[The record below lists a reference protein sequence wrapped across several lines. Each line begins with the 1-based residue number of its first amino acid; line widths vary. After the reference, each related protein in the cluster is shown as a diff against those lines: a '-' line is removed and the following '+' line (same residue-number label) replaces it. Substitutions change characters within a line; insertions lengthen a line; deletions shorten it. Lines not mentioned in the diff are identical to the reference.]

1 MLQSMREGVKSPW
14 VLVVI
19 GLIVLSFVL
28 TGAES
33 LTFGGAQSGAAK
45 VNDREI
51 SFNELQFAIEQQ
63 RRQLSEIY
71 GDQLDP
77 SMLDDDLLRPGVLN
91 NLVDRALLEDYALSL
106 GITASPEAVR
116 RSITSNPTFEVDG
129 SFSVDYY
136 RDVLRSNGLTPDLY
150 RAEQGSTDQLVK
162 LESVIADA
170 DFITPVEAK
179 AAIDVVVE
187 RRDVRFLVVPESALS
202 SESQV
207 TDQAVSEYYEVNAE
221 LFAQPE
227 RLSVEFIEL
236 NPSQFELPV
245 DEAELEA
252 QLADALADYET
263 KAQSEVAHI
272 LLIQEDDETDEVYAG
287 RIKAVADRLV
297 ADEDFAAV
305 AADASDDI
313 GSSFVGGDLGFTD
326 GSVFPDAMEEAIAD
340 LDVGGVSS
348 AVTTDAGTHFIL
360 VKSRSAAE
368 QVPDDLLRAEITESL
383 QTAQTQRDL
392 LIAVDQLRDLVF
404 MTSGLASAAEQLGV
418 SVSISQPFSRDEGLG
433 LFNESSLRSAAF
445 SDDVLVDGNN
455 SDVIELSGS
464 RFVALAVKE
473 RLPEGTRPLSEVRDG
488 IAAQLGLE
496 AQDRAMRTLVDEVN
510 ASLKNGE
517 TLESVSTAKGYE
529 WRVELAA
536 TRQNVNL
543 PSSVLQSAFSKRSAD
558 TETVS
563 AVRLDDQSYA
573 LVQLARTQ
581 AGREDTMV
589 GAERDALLQEVSD
602 VSASLVRQEFM
613 ADLKR
618 RGDVVIR

>member
-272 LLIQEDDETDEVYAG
+272 LLIQEDDETDEIYAG

-473 RLPEGTRPLSEVRDG
+473 RLPEGTRPLTEVRDG
-488 IAAQLGLE
+488 IAAQLSLE

>member
-236 NPSQFELPV
+236 NPSQFALPV

-404 MTSGLASAAEQLGV
+404 MTSGLGSAAEQLGV

-473 RLPEGTRPLSEVRDG
+473 RLPEGTRPLTEVRDG
-488 IAAQLGLE
+488 IAAQLSLE

>member
-1 MLQSMREGVKSPW
+1 MLQSMREGAKSPW
-14 VLVVI
+14 VLVII

-63 RRQLSEIY
+63 RRQLTEIY

-77 SMLDDDLLRPGVLN
+77 SLLDDDLLRPGVLN
-91 NLVDRALLEDYALSL
+91 NLVDRALLEDYAVSL
-106 GITASPEAVR
+106 GITASPEAIR
-116 RSITSNPTFEVDG
+116 RSIISNPAFEVDG
-129 SFSVDYY
+129 SFSADYY
-136 RDVLRSNGLTPDLY
+136 RDILRSNGLTTDQY
-150 RAEQGSTDQLVK
+150 RAEQSGTDQLVK
-162 LESVIADA
+162 LESIIGDA
-170 DFITPVEAK
+170 DFITSVEAK

-187 RRDVRFLVVPESALS
+187 RRDVRFLVIPDTALS
-202 SESQV
+202 SQYQV
-207 TDQAVSEYYEVNAE
+207 NDTAISEYYEANKA

-227 RLSVEFIEL
+227 RLTVEFVEL
-236 NPSQFELPV
+236 NPSQFVLPV
-245 DEAELEA
+245 DEAELQT

-263 KAQSEVAHI
+263 EAQSEVAHI
-272 LLIQEDDETDEVYAG
+272 LLVQNDDETDQAYAERINEVGA
-287 RIKAVADRLV
+287 RLQ
-297 ADEDFAAV
+297 ADEDFAAI

-326 GSVFPDAMEEAIAD
+326 GSVFPDAMEEAIAN
-340 LDVGGVSS
+340 LEVGGISN

-368 QVPDDLLRAEITESL
+368 QVPDELLRAEITESL

-392 LIAVDQLRDLVF
+392 LIAVDELRELVF
-404 MTSGLASAAEQLGV
+404 TSSGLEAAAQELGLV
-418 SVSISQPFSRDEGLG
+418 MATSQPFSRDQGEGL
-433 LFNESSLRSAAF
+433 FSEASLRNAAF

-473 RLPEGTRPLSEVRDG
+473 QLPEGTKPLAEVRSS
-488 IAAQLGLE
+488 ISAQLTSE
-496 AQDRAMRTLVDEVN
+496 AQDRAMTTLVDEVN
-510 ASLKNGE
+510 ASLAAGE
-517 TLESVSTAKGYE
+517 TLEVISTAKGYE

-563 AVRLDDQSYA
+563 AVRLDDESYA

-589 GAERDALLQEVSD
+589 GVERDALLREVSD
-602 VSASLVRQEFM
+602 VSASLLRQEFM

>member
-207 TDQAVSEYYEVNAE
+207 TDQAVTEYYEVNAE

-404 MTSGLASAAEQLGV
+404 MTSGLGSAAEQLGV

-488 IAAQLGLE
+488 IAAQLSLE

-618 RGDVVIR
+618 RSDVVIR

>member
-14 VLVVI
+14 VLVII

-63 RRQLSEIY
+63 RRQLTEIY

-77 SMLDDDLLRPGVLN
+77 SLLDDDLLRPGVLN
-91 NLVDRALLEDYALSL
+91 NLVDRALLEDYAVSL
-106 GITASPEAVR
+106 GITASPEAIR
-116 RSITSNPTFEVDG
+116 RSIISNPAFEVDG
-129 SFSVDYY
+129 SFSADYY
-136 RDVLRSNGLTPDLY
+136 RDILRSNGLTTDQY
-150 RAEQGSTDQLVK
+150 RAEQSGTDQLVK
-162 LESVIADA
+162 LESIIGDA
-170 DFITPVEAK
+170 DFITSVEAK

-187 RRDVRFLVVPESALS
+187 RRDVRFLVIPDTALS
-202 SESQV
+202 SQYQV
-207 TDQAVSEYYEVNAE
+207 NETAISEYYEANKAV
-221 LFAQPE
+221 FAQPE
-227 RLSVEFIEL
+227 RLTVEFVEL
-236 NPSQFELPV
+236 NPSQFVLPV
-245 DEAELEA
+245 DEAELQS

-272 LLIQEDDETDEVYAG
+272 LLVQNDDETDQAYAE
-287 RIKAVADRLV
+287 RINVVGARLA
-297 ADEDFAAV
+297 ADEDFAAI

-326 GSVFPDAMEEAIAD
+326 GSVFPDAMEEAIAN
-340 LDVGGVSS
+340 LEVGGISK

-368 QVPDDLLRAEITESL
+368 QVPDELLRAEITESL

-392 LIAVDQLRDLVF
+392 LIAVDELRELVF
-404 MTSGLASAAEQLGV
+404 TSSGLEAAAQELGLV
-418 SVSISQPFSRDEGLG
+418 MATSQPFSRDQGEGL
-433 LFNESSLRSAAF
+433 FSEASLRNAAF
-445 SDDVLVDGNN
+445 SDDVLVDANN

-473 RLPEGTRPLSEVRDG
+473 QLPEGTKPLAEVRSS
-488 IAAQLGLE
+488 ISAQLTSE
-496 AQDRAMRTLVDEVN
+496 AQDRAMTTLVDEVN
-510 ASLKNGE
+510 ASLAAGE
-517 TLESVSTAKGYE
+517 TLEAISTAKGYE

-563 AVRLDDQSYA
+563 AVRLDDESYA

-589 GAERDALLQEVSD
+589 GVERDALLREVSD
-602 VSASLVRQEFM
+602 VSASLLRQEFM

-618 RGDVVIR
+618 RGDVVLR

>member
-1 MLQSMREGVKSPW
+1 MLQSMREGAKSPW
-14 VLVVI
+14 VLVII

-63 RRQLSEIY
+63 RRQLTEIY

-77 SMLDDDLLRPGVLN
+77 SLLDDDLLRPGVLN
-91 NLVDRALLEDYALSL
+91 NLVDRALLEDYAVSL
-106 GITASPEAVR
+106 GIAASPEAIR
-116 RSITSNPTFEVDG
+116 RSIISNPAFEVDG
-129 SFSVDYY
+129 SFSADYY
-136 RDVLRSNGLTPDLY
+136 RDILRSNGLTTDQY
-150 RAEQGSTDQLVK
+150 RAEQSGTDQLVK
-162 LESVIADA
+162 LESIIGDA
-170 DFITPVEAK
+170 DFITSVEAK

-187 RRDVRFLVVPESALS
+187 RRDVRFLVIPDTVLS
-202 SESQV
+202 SQYQV
-207 TDQAVSEYYEVNAE
+207 NDTAISEYYEANKA

-227 RLSVEFIEL
+227 RLTVEFVEL
-236 NPSQFELPV
+236 NPSQFVLPV
-245 DEAELEA
+245 DEAELQT

-272 LLIQEDDETDEVYAG
+272 LLVQNDDETDQAYAE
-287 RIKAVADRLV
+287 RINVVGARLA
-297 ADEDFAAV
+297 ADEDFAAI

-326 GSVFPDAMEEAIAD
+326 GSVFPDAMEEAIAN
-340 LDVGGVSS
+340 LEVGGIST

-368 QVPDDLLRAEITESL
+368 QVPDELLRAEITESL

-392 LIAVDQLRDLVF
+392 LIAVDELRELVF
-404 MTSGLASAAEQLGV
+404 TSSGLEAAAQELGLV
-418 SVSISQPFSRDEGLG
+418 IATSQPFSRDQGEGL
-433 LFNESSLRSAAF
+433 FSEASLRNAAF
-445 SDDVLVDGNN
+445 SDDVLVDANN

-473 RLPEGTRPLSEVRDG
+473 QLPEGTKPLAEVRSS
-488 IAAQLGLE
+488 ISAQLTSE
-496 AQDRAMRTLVDEVN
+496 AQDRAMTTLVDEVN
-510 ASLKNGE
+510 ASLAAGE
-517 TLESVSTAKGYE
+517 TLEAISTAKGYE

-563 AVRLDDQSYA
+563 AVRLDDERYA

-589 GAERDALLQEVSD
+589 SVERDALLREVSD
-602 VSASLVRQEFM
+602 VSASLLRQEFM

>member
-236 NPSQFELPV
+236 NPSQFALPV

-473 RLPEGTRPLSEVRDG
+473 RLPEGTRPLTEVRDG
-488 IAAQLGLE
+488 IAAQLSLE
-496 AQDRAMRTLVDEVN
+496 AQDLAMRTLVDEVN

>member
-207 TDQAVSEYYEVNAE
+207 TDQAVTEYYEVNAE

-473 RLPEGTRPLSEVRDG
+473 RLPEGTRPLTEVRDG
-488 IAAQLGLE
+488 IAAQLSLE

-589 GAERDALLQEVSD
+589 GAERVALLQEVSD

>member
-1 MLQSMREGVKSPW
+1 MLQSMREGAKSPW
-14 VLVVI
+14 VLVII

-63 RRQLSEIY
+63 RRQLTEIY

-77 SMLDDDLLRPGVLN
+77 SLLDDDLLRPGVLN
-91 NLVDRALLEDYALSL
+91 NLVDRALLEDYAISL
-106 GITASPEAVR
+106 GIAASPEAIR
-116 RSITSNPTFEVDG
+116 RSIISNPAFEVDG
-129 SFSVDYY
+129 SFSADYY
-136 RDVLRSNGLTPDLY
+136 RDILRSNGLTTDQY
-150 RAEQGSTDQLVK
+150 RAEQSGTDQLVK
-162 LESVIADA
+162 LESIIGDA
-170 DFITPVEAK
+170 DFITSVEAK

-187 RRDVRFLVVPESALS
+187 RRDVRFLVIPDTALS
-202 SESQV
+202 SQYQV
-207 TDQAVSEYYEVNAE
+207 TDTAISEYYEANKA

-227 RLSVEFIEL
+227 RLTVEFVEL
-236 NPSQFELPV
+236 NPSQFVLPV
-245 DEAELEA
+245 DEAELQT

-272 LLIQEDDETDEVYAG
+272 LLVQNDDETDQAYAERINEVGA
-287 RIKAVADRLV
+287 RLQ
-297 ADEDFAAV
+297 ADEDFAAI

-326 GSVFPDAMEEAIAD
+326 GSVFPDAMEEAIAN
-340 LDVGGVSS
+340 LEVGGIST
-348 AVTTDAGTHFIL
+348 AVTTDTGTHFIL

-368 QVPDDLLRAEITESL
+368 QVPDELLRAEITESL

-392 LIAVDQLRDLVF
+392 LIAVDELRELVF
-404 MTSGLASAAEQLGV
+404 TSSGLEAAAQELGLV
-418 SVSISQPFSRDEGLG
+418 IATSQPFSRDQGEGL
-433 LFNESSLRSAAF
+433 FSEASLRTAAF
-445 SDDVLVDGNN
+445 SDDVLVDANN

-473 RLPEGTRPLSEVRDG
+473 QLPEGTKPLAEVRSS
-488 IAAQLGLE
+488 ISAQLTSE
-496 AQDRAMRTLVDEVN
+496 AQDRAMTTLVDDVN
-510 ASLKNGE
+510 ASLAAGE
-517 TLESVSTAKGYE
+517 TLEAISTAKGYE

-543 PSSVLQSAFSKRSAD
+543 PSSVLQSAFSKRSVD

-563 AVRLDDQSYA
+563 AVRLDDESYA

-589 GAERDALLQEVSD
+589 SAERDALLREVSD
-602 VSASLVRQEFM
+602 VSASLLRQEFM

>member
-1 MLQSMREGVKSPW
+1 
-14 VLVVI
+14 LVII

-63 RRQLSEIY
+63 RRQLTEIY

-77 SMLDDDLLRPGVLN
+77 SLLDDDLLRPGVLN
-91 NLVDRALLEDYALSL
+91 NLVDRALLEDYAVSL
-106 GITASPEAVR
+106 GITASPEAIR
-116 RSITSNPTFEVDG
+116 RSIISNPAFEVDG
-129 SFSVDYY
+129 SFSADYY
-136 RDVLRSNGLTPDLY
+136 RDILRSNGLTTDQY
-150 RAEQGSTDQLVK
+150 RAEQSGTDQLVK
-162 LESVIADA
+162 LESIIGDA
-170 DFITPVEAK
+170 DFITSVEAK

-187 RRDVRFLVVPESALS
+187 RRDVRFLVIPDTALS
-202 SESQV
+202 SQYQV
-207 TDQAVSEYYEVNAE
+207 NDTAISEYYEANKA

-227 RLSVEFIEL
+227 RLTVEFVEL
-236 NPSQFELPV
+236 NPSQFVLPV
-245 DEAELEA
+245 DEAELQS

-272 LLIQEDDETDEVYAG
+272 LLVQNDDETDQAYAE
-287 RIKAVADRLV
+287 RINVVGARL
-297 ADEDFAAV
+297 ATDEDFAV
-305 AADASDDI
+305 IAADASDDI

-326 GSVFPDAMEEAIAD
+326 GSVFPDAMEEAIAN
-340 LDVGGVSS
+340 LEVGGISK

-368 QVPDDLLRAEITESL
+368 QVPDELLRAEITESL

-392 LIAVDQLRDLVF
+392 LIAVDELRELVF
-404 MTSGLASAAEQLGV
+404 TSSGLEAAAQELGLV
-418 SVSISQPFSRDEGLG
+418 MATSQPFSRDQGEGL
-433 LFNESSLRSAAF
+433 FSEASLRNAAF
-445 SDDVLVDGNN
+445 SDDVLVDANN

-473 RLPEGTRPLSEVRDG
+473 QLPEGTKPLAEVRSS
-488 IAAQLGLE
+488 ISAQLTSE
-496 AQDRAMRTLVDEVN
+496 AQDRAMTTLVDEVN
-510 ASLKNGE
+510 ASLAAGE
-517 TLESVSTAKGYE
+517 TLEAISTAKGYE

-563 AVRLDDQSYA
+563 AVRLDDESYA

-589 GAERDALLQEVSD
+589 SVERDALLREVSD
-602 VSASLVRQEFM
+602 VSASLLRQEFM

>member
-1 MLQSMREGVKSPW
+1 MLQSMREGAKSPW
-14 VLVVI
+14 VLVII

-63 RRQLSEIY
+63 RRQLTEIY

-77 SMLDDDLLRPGVLN
+77 SLLDDDLLRPGVLN
-91 NLVDRALLEDYALSL
+91 NLVDRALLEDYAISL
-106 GITASPEAVR
+106 GIAASPEAIR
-116 RSITSNPTFEVDG
+116 RSIISNPAFEVDG
-129 SFSVDYY
+129 SFSADYY
-136 RDVLRSNGLTPDLY
+136 RDILRSNGLTTDQY
-150 RAEQGSTDQLVK
+150 RAEQSGTDQLVK
-162 LESVIADA
+162 LESIIGDA

-187 RRDVRFLVVPESALS
+187 RRDVRFLVIPDTVLS
-202 SESQV
+202 SQYQV
-207 TDQAVSEYYEVNAE
+207 NDTAISEYYEANKA

-227 RLSVEFIEL
+227 RLTVEFVEL
-236 NPSQFELPV
+236 NPSQFVLPV
-245 DEAELEA
+245 DEAELQT

-272 LLIQEDDETDEVYAG
+272 LLVQNDDETDQAYAERINEVGA
-287 RIKAVADRLV
+287 RLQ
-297 ADEDFAAV
+297 ADEDFAAI

-326 GSVFPDAMEEAIAD
+326 GSVFPDAMEEAIAN
-340 LDVGGVSS
+340 LEVGGIST
-348 AVTTDAGTHFIL
+348 AVTTDTGTHFIL

-368 QVPDDLLRAEITESL
+368 QVPDELLRAEITESL

-392 LIAVDQLRDLVF
+392 LIAVDELRELVF
-404 MTSGLASAAEQLGV
+404 TSSGLEAAAQELGLV
-418 SVSISQPFSRDEGLG
+418 IATSQPFSRDQGEGL
-433 LFNESSLRSAAF
+433 FSEASLRTAAF
-445 SDDVLVDGNN
+445 SNDVLVDANN

-473 RLPEGTRPLSEVRDG
+473 QLPEGTKPLAEVRSS
-488 IAAQLGLE
+488 ISAQLTSE
-496 AQDRAMRTLVDEVN
+496 AQDRAMTTLVDDVN
-510 ASLKNGE
+510 ASLAAGE
-517 TLESVSTAKGYE
+517 TLEAISTAKGYE

-543 PSSVLQSAFSKRSAD
+543 PSSVLQSAFSKRTAD

-563 AVRLDDQSYA
+563 AVRLDDESYA

-589 GAERDALLQEVSD
+589 SAERDALLREVSD
-602 VSASLVRQEFM
+602 VSASLLRQEFM

>member
-404 MTSGLASAAEQLGV
+404 MTSGLGSAAEQLGV

-473 RLPEGTRPLSEVRDG
+473 RLPEGTRPLTEVRDG

>member
-404 MTSGLASAAEQLGV
+404 MASGLASAAEQLGV

-473 RLPEGTRPLSEVRDG
+473 RLPEGTRPLTEVRDG
-488 IAAQLGLE
+488 IAAQLSLE
-496 AQDRAMRTLVDEVN
+496 AQDLAMRTLVDEVN

-581 AGREDTMV
+581 AGREDTIV

>member
-1 MLQSMREGVKSPW
+1 MREGAKSPW
-14 VLVVI
+14 VLVII

-63 RRQLSEIY
+63 RRQLTEIY

-77 SMLDDDLLRPGVLN
+77 SLLDDDLLRPGVLN
-91 NLVDRALLEDYALSL
+91 NLVDRALLEDYAVSL
-106 GITASPEAVR
+106 GITASPEAIR
-116 RSITSNPTFEVDG
+116 RSIISNPAFEVDG
-129 SFSVDYY
+129 SFSADYY
-136 RDVLRSNGLTPDLY
+136 RDILRSNGLTTDQY
-150 RAEQGSTDQLVK
+150 RAEQSGTDQLVK
-162 LESVIADA
+162 LESIIGDA
-170 DFITPVEAK
+170 DFITSVEAK

-187 RRDVRFLVVPESALS
+187 RRDVRFLVIPDTALS
-202 SESQV
+202 SQYQV
-207 TDQAVSEYYEVNAE
+207 NETAISEYYEANKA

-227 RLSVEFIEL
+227 RLTVEFVEL
-236 NPSQFELPV
+236 NPSQFVLPV
-245 DEAELEA
+245 DEAELQS

-272 LLIQEDDETDEVYAG
+272 LLVQNDDETDQAYAE
-287 RIKAVADRLV
+287 RITVVGARLA
-297 ADEDFAAV
+297 ADEDFAAI

-326 GSVFPDAMEEAIAD
+326 GSVFPDAMEEAIAN
-340 LDVGGVSS
+340 LEVGGIST

-368 QVPDDLLRAEITESL
+368 QVPDELLRAEITESL

-392 LIAVDQLRDLVF
+392 LIAVDELRELVF
-404 MTSGLASAAEQLGV
+404 TSSGLEAAAQELGLV
-418 SVSISQPFSRDEGLG
+418 MATSQPFSRDQGEGL
-433 LFNESSLRSAAF
+433 FSEASLRNAAF

-473 RLPEGTRPLSEVRDG
+473 QLPEGTKPLAEVRSS
-488 IAAQLGLE
+488 ISAQLTSE
-496 AQDRAMRTLVDEVN
+496 AQDRAMTTLVDEVN
-510 ASLKNGE
+510 ASLAAGE
-517 TLESVSTAKGYE
+517 TLEAISTAKGYE

-589 GAERDALLQEVSD
+589 GVERDALLREVSD
-602 VSASLVRQEFM
+602 VSASLLRQEFM

>member
-1 MLQSMREGVKSPW
+1 MREGVKSPW

-136 RDVLRSNGLTPDLY
+136 RDVLRSNGLTADLY
-150 RAEQGSTDQLVK
+150 RAEQGSNDQLVK

-170 DFITPVEAK
+170 DFITPAEAK

-187 RRDVRFLVVPESALS
+187 RRDVRFLVVPESTLS

-236 NPSQFELPV
+236 NPSQFALPV

-287 RIKAVADRLV
+287 RIKAVSDRLV
-297 ADEDFAAV
+297 SDEDFAAI

-326 GSVFPDAMEEAIAD
+326 GSVFPDAMEQAIAD
-340 LDVGGVSS
+340 LDIGGVSS

-433 LFNESSLRSAAF
+433 LFNESSLRSTAF

-473 RLPEGTRPLSEVRDG
+473 RLPEGTRPLTEVRDG
-488 IAAQLGLE
+488 IAEQLGLE

-589 GAERDALLQEVSD
+589 GAE
-602 VSASLVRQEFM
+602 
-613 ADLKR
+613 
-618 RGDVVIR
+618 

>member
-1 MLQSMREGVKSPW
+1 MLQSMREGAKSPW
-14 VLVVI
+14 VLVII

-63 RRQLSEIY
+63 RRQLTEIY

-77 SMLDDDLLRPGVLN
+77 SLLDDDLLRPGVLN
-91 NLVDRALLEDYALSL
+91 NLVDRALLEDYAVSL
-106 GITASPEAVR
+106 GIAASPEAIR
-116 RSITSNPTFEVDG
+116 RSIISNPAFEVDG
-129 SFSVDYY
+129 SFSADYY
-136 RDVLRSNGLTPDLY
+136 RDILRSNGLTTDQY
-150 RAEQGSTDQLVK
+150 RAEQSGTDQLVK
-162 LESVIADA
+162 LESIIGDA

-187 RRDVRFLVVPESALS
+187 RRDVRFLVIPDTVLS
-202 SESQV
+202 SQYQV
-207 TDQAVSEYYEVNAE
+207 NDTAISEYYEANKA

-227 RLSVEFIEL
+227 RLTVEFVEL
-236 NPSQFELPV
+236 NPSQFVLPV
-245 DEAELEA
+245 DEAELQT

-272 LLIQEDDETDEVYAG
+272 LLVQNDDETDQAYAERINEVGA
-287 RIKAVADRLV
+287 RLQ
-297 ADEDFAAV
+297 ADEDFAAI

-326 GSVFPDAMEEAIAD
+326 GSVFPDAMEEAIAN
-340 LDVGGVSS
+340 LEVGGIST
-348 AVTTDAGTHFIL
+348 AVTTDTGTHFIL

-368 QVPDDLLRAEITESL
+368 QVPDELLRAEITESL

-392 LIAVDQLRDLVF
+392 LIAVDELRELVF
-404 MTSGLASAAEQLGV
+404 TSSGLEAAAQELGLV
-418 SVSISQPFSRDEGLG
+418 IATSQPFSRDQGEGL
-433 LFNESSLRSAAF
+433 FSEASLRTAAF
-445 SDDVLVDGNN
+445 SNDVLVDANN

-473 RLPEGTRPLSEVRDG
+473 QLPEGTKPLAEVRSS
-488 IAAQLGLE
+488 ISAQLTSE
-496 AQDRAMRTLVDEVN
+496 AQDRAMTTLVDDVN
-510 ASLKNGE
+510 ASLAAGE
-517 TLESVSTAKGYE
+517 TLEAISTAKGYE

-563 AVRLDDQSYA
+563 AVRLDDESYA

-589 GAERDALLQEVSD
+589 SAERDALLREVSD
-602 VSASLVRQEFM
+602 VSASLLRQEFM

>member
-136 RDVLRSNGLTPDLY
+136 RDVLRSNGLTPDVY

-473 RLPEGTRPLSEVRDG
+473 RLPEGTRPLTEVRDG
-488 IAAQLGLE
+488 IAAQLSLE
-496 AQDRAMRTLVDEVN
+496 AQDLAMRTLVDEVN

>member
-136 RDVLRSNGLTPDLY
+136 RDVLRSNGLTPDVY

-236 NPSQFELPV
+236 NPSQFALPV

-473 RLPEGTRPLSEVRDG
+473 RLPEGTRPLTEVRDG
-488 IAAQLGLE
+488 IAAQLSLE
-496 AQDRAMRTLVDEVN
+496 AQALAMRTLVDEVN

>member
-404 MTSGLASAAEQLGV
+404 MTSGLGSAAEQLGV

-488 IAAQLGLE
+488 IAAQLSLE

>member
-14 VLVVI
+14 VLVII

-63 RRQLSEIY
+63 RRQLTEIY

-77 SMLDDDLLRPGVLN
+77 SLLDDDLLRPGVLN
-91 NLVDRALLEDYALSL
+91 NLVDRALLEDYAVSL
-106 GITASPEAVR
+106 GITASPEAIR
-116 RSITSNPTFEVDG
+116 RSIISNPAFEVDG
-129 SFSVDYY
+129 SFSADYY
-136 RDVLRSNGLTPDLY
+136 RDILRSNGLTTDQY
-150 RAEQGSTDQLVK
+150 RAEQSGTDQLVK
-162 LESVIADA
+162 LESIIGDA
-170 DFITPVEAK
+170 DFITSVEAK

-187 RRDVRFLVVPESALS
+187 RRDVRFLVIPDTALS
-202 SESQV
+202 SQYQV
-207 TDQAVSEYYEVNAE
+207 NETAISEYYEANKA

-227 RLSVEFIEL
+227 RLTVEFVEL
-236 NPSQFELPV
+236 NPSQFVLPV
-245 DEAELEA
+245 DEAELQS

-272 LLIQEDDETDEVYAG
+272 LLVQNDDETDQAYAE
-287 RIKAVADRLV
+287 RINVVGARLA
-297 ADEDFAAV
+297 ADEDFAAI

-326 GSVFPDAMEEAIAD
+326 GSVFPDAMEEAIAS
-340 LDVGGVSS
+340 LEVGGIST

-368 QVPDDLLRAEITESL
+368 QVPDELLRAEITESL

-392 LIAVDQLRDLVF
+392 LIAVDELRELVF
-404 MTSGLASAAEQLGV
+404 TSSGLEAAAQELGLV
-418 SVSISQPFSRDEGLG
+418 MATSQPFSRDQGEGL
-433 LFNESSLRSAAF
+433 FSEASLRNAAF
-445 SDDVLVDGNN
+445 SDDVLVDANN

-473 RLPEGTRPLSEVRDG
+473 QLPEGTKPLAEVRSS
-488 IAAQLGLE
+488 ISAQLTSE
-496 AQDRAMRTLVDEVN
+496 AQDRAMTTLVDEVN
-510 ASLKNGE
+510 ASLASGE
-517 TLESVSTAKGYE
+517 TLEAISTAKGYE

-563 AVRLDDQSYA
+563 AVRLDDESYA

-589 GAERDALLQEVSD
+589 GVERDALLREVSD
-602 VSASLVRQEFM
+602 VSASLLRQEFM

>member
-473 RLPEGTRPLSEVRDG
+473 RLPEGTRPLTEVRDG

-496 AQDRAMRTLVDEVN
+496 AQDSAMRTLVDEVN

>member
-77 SMLDDDLLRPGVLN
+77 SLLDDDLLRPGVLN
-91 NLVDRALLEDYALSL
+91 NLVDRALLEDYATAL

-116 RSITSNPTFEVDG
+116 RSIIGNPTFEVDG
-129 SFSVDYY
+129 SFSADYY
-136 RDVLRSNGLTPDLY
+136 RDVLRSNGLSADQY
-150 RAEQGSTDQLVK
+150 RAEQGNTDQLIK
-162 LESVIADA
+162 LESIIADA
-170 DFITPVEAK
+170 DFITPVEAR

-187 RRDVRFLVVPESALS
+187 RRDVRFLVVPDTALS
-202 SESQV
+202 AASDVDDATIS
-207 TDQAVSEYYEVNAE
+207 AFYETNLG

-236 NPSQFELPV
+236 NPAQYALPV

-272 LLIQEDDETDEVYAG
+272 LLIQDGDETDEAYAA
-287 RIKAVADRLV
+287 RIDEVGSRL
-297 ADEDFAAV
+297 AAAEDFAAI
-305 AADASDDI
+305 AADVSDDI

-326 GSVFPDAMEEAIAD
+326 GSVFPDAMEDAIAS
-340 LDVGGVSS
+340 LEVGGISS
-348 AVTTDAGTHFIL
+348 PVTTDAGTHFIL

-368 QVPDDLLRAEITESL
+368 QVPDELLRAEITESL

-404 MTSGLASAAEQLGV
+404 TSSGLATAAEQLGV
-418 SVSISQPFSRDEGLG
+418 PVSISQPFSRDEGEG
-433 LFNESSLRSAAF
+433 LFVESSLRNAAF
-445 SDDVLVDGNN
+445 SEDVLIDGNN

-464 RFVALAVKE
+464 RFVAMAVKE
-473 RLPEGTRPLSEVRDG
+473 RLPEGIKPLAEVRDG
-488 IAAQLGLE
+488 IEAQLASE
-496 AQDRAMRTLVDEVN
+496 AKDRAMTTLVDEVN
-510 ASLKNGE
+510 ASLSAGE
-517 TLESVSTAKGYE
+517 TLESVSSAKGYE

-543 PSSVLQSAFSKRSAD
+543 PSAVLQSAFSKRSTD

-563 AVRLDDQSYA
+563 AVRLDDESYA

-589 GAERDALLQEVSD
+589 GVERDALLREVSD
-602 VSASLVRQEFM
+602 VSASLLRQEFM

>member
-14 VLVVI
+14 VLVII

-63 RRQLSEIY
+63 RRQLTEIY

-77 SMLDDDLLRPGVLN
+77 SLLDDDLLRPGVLN
-91 NLVDRALLEDYALSL
+91 NLVDRALLEDYAVSL
-106 GITASPEAVR
+106 GITASPEAIR
-116 RSITSNPTFEVDG
+116 RSIISNPAFEVDG
-129 SFSVDYY
+129 SFSADYY
-136 RDVLRSNGLTPDLY
+136 RDILRSNGLTTDQY
-150 RAEQGSTDQLVK
+150 RAEQSGTDQLVK
-162 LESVIADA
+162 LESIIGDA
-170 DFITPVEAK
+170 DFITSVEAK

-187 RRDVRFLVVPESALS
+187 RRDVRFLVIPDTALS
-202 SESQV
+202 SQYQV
-207 TDQAVSEYYEVNAE
+207 NETAISEYYEANKA

-227 RLSVEFIEL
+227 RLTVEFVEL
-236 NPSQFELPV
+236 NPSQFVLPV
-245 DEAELEA
+245 DEAELQS

-272 LLIQEDDETDEVYAG
+272 LLVQNDDETDQAYAE
-287 RIKAVADRLV
+287 RINVVGARLA
-297 ADEDFAAV
+297 ADEDFAAI

-326 GSVFPDAMEEAIAD
+326 GSVFPDAMEEAIAS
-340 LDVGGVSS
+340 LEVGGIST

-368 QVPDDLLRAEITESL
+368 QVPDELLRAEITESL

-392 LIAVDQLRDLVF
+392 LIAVDELRELVF
-404 MTSGLASAAEQLGV
+404 TSSGLEAAAQELGLV
-418 SVSISQPFSRDEGLG
+418 MATSQPFSRDQGEGL
-433 LFNESSLRSAAF
+433 FSEASLRNAAF
-445 SDDVLVDGNN
+445 SDDVLVDANN

-473 RLPEGTRPLSEVRDG
+473 QLPEGTKPLAEVRSS
-488 IAAQLGLE
+488 ISAQLTSE
-496 AQDRAMRTLVDEVN
+496 AQDRAMTTLVDEVN
-510 ASLKNGE
+510 ASLAAGE
-517 TLESVSTAKGYE
+517 TLEAISTAKGYE

-589 GAERDALLQEVSD
+589 GVERDALLREVSD
-602 VSASLVRQEFM
+602 VSASLLRQEFM

>member
-473 RLPEGTRPLSEVRDG
+473 RLPEGTRPLTEVRDG

>member
-1 MLQSMREGVKSPW
+1 MLQSMREGAKSPW
-14 VLVVI
+14 VLVII

-45 VNDREI
+45 VDEREI

-63 RRQLSEIY
+63 RRQLTEIY

-77 SMLDDDLLRPGVLN
+77 SLLDDDLLRPGVLN
-91 NLVDRALLEDYALSL
+91 NLVDRALLEDYAISL
-106 GITASPEAVR
+106 GIAASPEAIR
-116 RSITSNPTFEVDG
+116 RSIISNPAFEVDG
-129 SFSVDYY
+129 SFSADYY
-136 RDVLRSNGLTPDLY
+136 RDILRSNGLTTDQY
-150 RAEQGSTDQLVK
+150 RAEQSGTDQLVK
-162 LESVIADA
+162 LESIIGDA
-170 DFITPVEAK
+170 DFITSVEAK

-187 RRDVRFLVVPESALS
+187 RRDVRFLVIPDTVLS
-202 SESQV
+202 SQYQV
-207 TDQAVSEYYEVNAE
+207 NDTAISEYYEANKA

-227 RLSVEFIEL
+227 RLTVEFVEL
-236 NPSQFELPV
+236 NPSQFVLPV
-245 DEAELEA
+245 DEAELQT

-272 LLIQEDDETDEVYAG
+272 LLVQNDDETDQAYAERINEVGA
-287 RIKAVADRLV
+287 RLQ
-297 ADEDFAAV
+297 ADEDFAAI

-326 GSVFPDAMEEAIAD
+326 GSVFPDAMEEAIAT
-340 LDVGGVSS
+340 LEVGGIST
-348 AVTTDAGTHFIL
+348 AVPADAGTHFIL

-368 QVPDDLLRAEITESL
+368 QVPDELLRAEITESL

-392 LIAVDQLRDLVF
+392 LIAVDELRELVF
-404 MTSGLASAAEQLGV
+404 TSSGLEAAAQELGLV
-418 SVSISQPFSRDEGLG
+418 IATSQPFSRDQGEGL
-433 LFNESSLRSAAF
+433 FSEASLRTAAF
-445 SDDVLVDGNN
+445 SNDVLVDANN

-473 RLPEGTRPLSEVRDG
+473 QLPEGTKPLAEVRSS
-488 IAAQLGLE
+488 ISAQLTSE
-496 AQDRAMRTLVDEVN
+496 AQDRAMTTLVDDVN
-510 ASLKNGE
+510 ASLAAGE
-517 TLESVSTAKGYE
+517 TLEAISTAKGYE

-563 AVRLDDQSYA
+563 AVRLDDESYA

-589 GAERDALLQEVSD
+589 SAERDALLREVSD
-602 VSASLVRQEFM
+602 VSASLLRQEFM

>member
-14 VLVVI
+14 VLVII

-63 RRQLSEIY
+63 RRQLTEIY

-77 SMLDDDLLRPGVLN
+77 SLLDDDLLRPGVLN
-91 NLVDRALLEDYALSL
+91 NLVDRALLEDYAVSL
-106 GITASPEAVR
+106 GITASPEAIR
-116 RSITSNPTFEVDG
+116 RSIISNPAFEVDG
-129 SFSVDYY
+129 SFSADYY
-136 RDVLRSNGLTPDLY
+136 RDILRSNGLTTDQY
-150 RAEQGSTDQLVK
+150 RAEQSGTDQLVK
-162 LESVIADA
+162 LESIIGDA
-170 DFITPVEAK
+170 DFITSVEAK

-187 RRDVRFLVVPESALS
+187 RRDVRFLVIPDTALS
-202 SESQV
+202 SQYQV
-207 TDQAVSEYYEVNAE
+207 NETAISEYYEANKA

-227 RLSVEFIEL
+227 RLTVEFVEL
-236 NPSQFELPV
+236 NPSQFVLPV
-245 DEAELEA
+245 DEAELQS

-272 LLIQEDDETDEVYAG
+272 LLVQNDDETDQAYAE
-287 RIKAVADRLV
+287 RINVVGARLA
-297 ADEDFAAV
+297 ADEDFAAI

-326 GSVFPDAMEEAIAD
+326 GSVFPDAMEEAIAS
-340 LDVGGVSS
+340 LEVGGIST

-368 QVPDDLLRAEITESL
+368 QVPDELLRAEITESL

-392 LIAVDQLRDLVF
+392 LIAVDELRELVF
-404 MTSGLASAAEQLGV
+404 TSSGLEAAAQELGLV
-418 SVSISQPFSRDEGLG
+418 MATSQPFSRDQGEGL
-433 LFNESSLRSAAF
+433 FSEASLRNAAF
-445 SDDVLVDGNN
+445 SDDVLVDANN

-473 RLPEGTRPLSEVRDG
+473 QLPEGTKPLAEVRSS
-488 IAAQLGLE
+488 ISAQLTSE
-496 AQDRAMRTLVDEVN
+496 AQDRAMTTLVDEVN
-510 ASLKNGE
+510 ASLAAGE
-517 TLESVSTAKGYE
+517 TLEAISTAKGYE

-563 AVRLDDQSYA
+563 AVRLDDESYA

-589 GAERDALLQEVSD
+589 GVERDALLREVSD
-602 VSASLVRQEFM
+602 VSASLLRQEFM

-618 RGDVVIR
+618 RGDVVLR

>member
-1 MLQSMREGVKSPW
+1 MREGVKSPW

-136 RDVLRSNGLTPDLY
+136 RDVLRANGLTPDLY

-473 RLPEGTRPLSEVRDG
+473 RLPEGTRPLTEVRDG
-488 IAAQLGLE
+488 IAAQLSLE

>member
-14 VLVVI
+14 VLVII

-63 RRQLSEIY
+63 RRQLTEIY

-77 SMLDDDLLRPGVLN
+77 SLLDDDLLRPGVLN
-91 NLVDRALLEDYALSL
+91 NLVDRALLEDYAVSL
-106 GITASPEAVR
+106 GITASPEAIR
-116 RSITSNPTFEVDG
+116 RSIISNPAFEVDG
-129 SFSVDYY
+129 SFSADYY
-136 RDVLRSNGLTPDLY
+136 RDILRSNGLTTDQY
-150 RAEQGSTDQLVK
+150 RAEQSGTDQLVK
-162 LESVIADA
+162 LESIIGDA
-170 DFITPVEAK
+170 DFITSVEAK

-187 RRDVRFLVVPESALS
+187 RRDVRFLVIPDTALS
-202 SESQV
+202 SQYQV
-207 TDQAVSEYYEVNAE
+207 NDTAISEYYEANKA

-227 RLSVEFIEL
+227 RLTVEFVEL
-236 NPSQFELPV
+236 NPSQFVLPV
-245 DEAELEA
+245 DEAELQS

-272 LLIQEDDETDEVYAG
+272 LLVQNDDETDQAYAE
-287 RIKAVADRLV
+287 RINVVGARLA
-297 ADEDFAAV
+297 ADEDFAV
-305 AADASDDI
+305 IAADASDDI

-326 GSVFPDAMEEAIAD
+326 GSVFPDAMEEAIAN
-340 LDVGGVSS
+340 LEVGGIST

-368 QVPDDLLRAEITESL
+368 QVPDELLRAEITESL

-392 LIAVDQLRDLVF
+392 LIAVDELRELVF
-404 MTSGLASAAEQLGV
+404 TSSGLEAAAQELGLV
-418 SVSISQPFSRDEGLG
+418 MATSQPFSRDQGEGL
-433 LFNESSLRSAAF
+433 FSEASLRNAAF

-473 RLPEGTRPLSEVRDG
+473 QLPEGTKPLAEVRSS
-488 IAAQLGLE
+488 ISAQLTSE
-496 AQDRAMRTLVDEVN
+496 AQDRAMTTLVDEVN
-510 ASLKNGE
+510 ASLAAGE
-517 TLESVSTAKGYE
+517 TLEAISTAKGYE

-563 AVRLDDQSYA
+563 AVRLDDESYA

-589 GAERDALLQEVSD
+589 GVERDALLREVSD
-602 VSASLVRQEFM
+602 VSASLLRQEFM

>member
-1 MLQSMREGVKSPW
+1 MLQSMREGAKSPW
-14 VLVVI
+14 VLVII

-63 RRQLSEIY
+63 RRQLTEIY

-77 SMLDDDLLRPGVLN
+77 SLLDDDLLRPGVLN
-91 NLVDRALLEDYALSL
+91 NLVDRALLEDYAVSL
-106 GITASPEAVR
+106 GIAASPEAIR
-116 RSITSNPTFEVDG
+116 RSIISNPAFEVDG
-129 SFSVDYY
+129 SFSADYY
-136 RDVLRSNGLTPDLY
+136 RDILRSNGLTTDQY
-150 RAEQGSTDQLVK
+150 RAEQSGTDQLVK
-162 LESVIADA
+162 LESIIGDA
-170 DFITPVEAK
+170 DFITSVEAK

-187 RRDVRFLVVPESALS
+187 RRDVRFLVIPDTALS
-202 SESQV
+202 SQYQV
-207 TDQAVSEYYEVNAE
+207 NDTAISEYYEANKA

-227 RLSVEFIEL
+227 RLTVEFVEL
-236 NPSQFELPV
+236 NPSQFVLPV
-245 DEAELEA
+245 DEAELQS

-272 LLIQEDDETDEVYAG
+272 LLVQNDDETDQAYAE
-287 RIKAVADRLV
+287 RINVVGARLA
-297 ADEDFAAV
+297 ADEDFAV
-305 AADASDDI
+305 IAADASDDI

-326 GSVFPDAMEEAIAD
+326 GSVFPDAMEEAIAN
-340 LDVGGVSS
+340 LEVGGIST

-368 QVPDDLLRAEITESL
+368 QVPDELLRAEITESL

-392 LIAVDQLRDLVF
+392 LIAVDELRELVF
-404 MTSGLASAAEQLGV
+404 TSSGLEAAAQELGLV
-418 SVSISQPFSRDEGLG
+418 IATSQPFSRDQGEGL
-433 LFNESSLRSAAF
+433 FSEASLRNAAF
-445 SDDVLVDGNN
+445 SDDVLVDANN

-473 RLPEGTRPLSEVRDG
+473 QLPEGTKPLAEVRSS
-488 IAAQLGLE
+488 ISAQLTSE
-496 AQDRAMRTLVDEVN
+496 AQDRAMTTLVDEVN
-510 ASLKNGE
+510 ASLAAGE
-517 TLESVSTAKGYE
+517 TLEAISTAKGYE

-563 AVRLDDQSYA
+563 AVRLDDERYA

-589 GAERDALLQEVSD
+589 GVERDALLREVSD
-602 VSASLVRQEFM
+602 VSASLLRQEFM

>member
-1 MLQSMREGVKSPW
+1 MLQSMREGAKSPW
-14 VLVVI
+14 VLVII

-63 RRQLSEIY
+63 RRQLTEIY

-77 SMLDDDLLRPGVLN
+77 SLLDDDLLRPGVLN
-91 NLVDRALLEDYALSL
+91 NLVDRALLEDYAVSL
-106 GITASPEAVR
+106 GIAASPEAIR
-116 RSITSNPTFEVDG
+116 RSIISNPAFEVDG
-129 SFSVDYY
+129 SFSADYY
-136 RDVLRSNGLTPDLY
+136 RDILRSNGLTTDQY
-150 RAEQGSTDQLVK
+150 RAEQSGTDQLVK
-162 LESVIADA
+162 LESIIGDA
-170 DFITPVEAK
+170 DFITSVEAK

-187 RRDVRFLVVPESALS
+187 RRDVRFLVIPDTALS
-202 SESQV
+202 SQYQV
-207 TDQAVSEYYEVNAE
+207 NDTAISEYYEANKA

-227 RLSVEFIEL
+227 RLTVEFVEL
-236 NPSQFELPV
+236 NPSQFVLPV
-245 DEAELEA
+245 DEAELQT

-263 KAQSEVAHI
+263 EAQSEVAHI
-272 LLIQEDDETDEVYAG
+272 LLVQNDDETDQAYAERINEVGA
-287 RIKAVADRLV
+287 RLQ
-297 ADEDFAAV
+297 ADEDFAAI

-326 GSVFPDAMEEAIAD
+326 GSVFPDAMEEAIAN
-340 LDVGGVSS
+340 LEVGGIST

-368 QVPDDLLRAEITESL
+368 QVPDELLRAEITESL

-392 LIAVDQLRDLVF
+392 LIAVDELRELVF
-404 MTSGLASAAEQLGV
+404 TSSGLEAAAQELGLV
-418 SVSISQPFSRDEGLG
+418 IATSQPFSRDQGEGL
-433 LFNESSLRSAAF
+433 FSEASLRNAAF
-445 SDDVLVDGNN
+445 SDDVLVDANN

-473 RLPEGTRPLSEVRDG
+473 QLPEGTKPLAEVRSS
-488 IAAQLGLE
+488 ISAQLTSE
-496 AQDRAMRTLVDEVN
+496 AQDRAMTTLVDEVN
-510 ASLKNGE
+510 ASLAAGE
-517 TLESVSTAKGYE
+517 TLEAISTAKGYE

-563 AVRLDDQSYA
+563 AVRLDDERYA

-589 GAERDALLQEVSD
+589 GVERDALLREVSD
-602 VSASLVRQEFM
+602 VSASLLRQEFM

>member
-1 MLQSMREGVKSPW
+1 MLQSMREGAKSPW
-14 VLVVI
+14 VLVII

-63 RRQLSEIY
+63 RRQLTEIY

-77 SMLDDDLLRPGVLN
+77 SLLDDDLLRPGVLN
-91 NLVDRALLEDYALSL
+91 NLVDRALLEDYAISL
-106 GITASPEAVR
+106 GIAASPEAIR
-116 RSITSNPTFEVDG
+116 RSIISNPAFEVDG
-129 SFSVDYY
+129 SFSADYY
-136 RDVLRSNGLTPDLY
+136 RDILRSNGLTTDQY
-150 RAEQGSTDQLVK
+150 RAEQSGTDQLVK
-162 LESVIADA
+162 LESIIGDA

-187 RRDVRFLVVPESALS
+187 RRDVRFLVIPDTVLS
-202 SESQV
+202 SQYQV
-207 TDQAVSEYYEVNAE
+207 NDTAISEYYEANKA

-227 RLSVEFIEL
+227 RLTVEFVEL
-236 NPSQFELPV
+236 NPSQFVLPV
-245 DEAELEA
+245 DEAELQT

-272 LLIQEDDETDEVYAG
+272 LLVQNDDETDQAYAERINEVGA
-287 RIKAVADRLV
+287 RLQ
-297 ADEDFAAV
+297 ADEDFAAI

-326 GSVFPDAMEEAIAD
+326 GTVFPDAMEEAIAN
-340 LDVGGVSS
+340 LEVGGIST

-368 QVPDDLLRAEITESL
+368 QVPDELLRAEITESL

-392 LIAVDQLRDLVF
+392 LIAVDELRELVF
-404 MTSGLASAAEQLGV
+404 TSSGLEAAAQELGLV
-418 SVSISQPFSRDEGLG
+418 IATSQPFSRDQGEGL
-433 LFNESSLRSAAF
+433 FSEASLRTAAF
-445 SDDVLVDGNN
+445 SNDVLVDANN

-473 RLPEGTRPLSEVRDG
+473 QLPEGTKPLAEVRSS
-488 IAAQLGLE
+488 ISAQLTSE
-496 AQDRAMRTLVDEVN
+496 AQDRAMTTLVDDVN
-510 ASLKNGE
+510 ASLAAGE
-517 TLESVSTAKGYE
+517 TLEAISTAKGYE

-563 AVRLDDQSYA
+563 AVRLDDESYA

-589 GAERDALLQEVSD
+589 SAERDALLREVSD
-602 VSASLVRQEFM
+602 VSASLLRQEFM

>member
-236 NPSQFELPV
+236 NPSQFALPV

-326 GSVFPDAMEEAIAD
+326 GSVFPDAMEQAIAD

-473 RLPEGTRPLSEVRDG
+473 RLPEGTRPLTEVRDG
-488 IAAQLGLE
+488 IAAQLSLE

>member
-14 VLVVI
+14 VLVII

-63 RRQLSEIY
+63 RRQLAEIY

-77 SMLDDDLLRPGVLN
+77 SLLDDDLLRPGVLN
-91 NLVDRALLEDYALSL
+91 NLVDRALLEDYAVSL
-106 GITASPEAVR
+106 GITASPEAIR
-116 RSITSNPTFEVDG
+116 RSIISNPAFEVDG
-129 SFSVDYY
+129 SFSADYY
-136 RDVLRSNGLTPDLY
+136 RDILRSNGLTTDQY
-150 RAEQGSTDQLVK
+150 RAEQSGTDQLVK
-162 LESVIADA
+162 LESIIGDA
-170 DFITPVEAK
+170 DFITSVEAK

-187 RRDVRFLVVPESALS
+187 RRDVRFLVIPDTALS
-202 SESQV
+202 SQYQV
-207 TDQAVSEYYEVNAE
+207 NETAISEYYEANKA

-227 RLSVEFIEL
+227 RLTVEFVEL
-236 NPSQFELPV
+236 NPSQFVLPV
-245 DEAELEA
+245 DEAELQS

-272 LLIQEDDETDEVYAG
+272 LLVQNDDETDQAYAE
-287 RIKAVADRLV
+287 RINVVGARLA
-297 ADEDFAAV
+297 ADEDFAV
-305 AADASDDI
+305 IAADASDDI

-326 GSVFPDAMEEAIAD
+326 GSVFPDAMEEAIAN
-340 LDVGGVSS
+340 LEVGGIST

-368 QVPDDLLRAEITESL
+368 QVPDELLRAEITESL

-392 LIAVDQLRDLVF
+392 LIAVDELRELVF
-404 MTSGLASAAEQLGV
+404 TSSGLEAAAQELGLV
-418 SVSISQPFSRDEGLG
+418 MATSQPFSRDQGEGL
-433 LFNESSLRSAAF
+433 FSEASLRNAAF
-445 SDDVLVDGNN
+445 SDDVLVDANN

-473 RLPEGTRPLSEVRDG
+473 QLPEGTKPLAEVRSS
-488 IAAQLGLE
+488 ISAQLTSE
-496 AQDRAMRTLVDEVN
+496 AQDRAMTTLVDEVN
-510 ASLKNGE
+510 ASLAAGE
-517 TLESVSTAKGYE
+517 TLEAISTEKGYE

-563 AVRLDDQSYA
+563 AVRLDDESYA

-589 GAERDALLQEVSD
+589 GVERDALLREVSD
-602 VSASLVRQEFM
+602 VSASLLRQEFM

>member
-1 MLQSMREGVKSPW
+1 
-14 VLVVI
+14 
-19 GLIVLSFVL
+19 
-28 TGAES
+28 
-33 LTFGGAQSGAAK
+33 
-45 VNDREI
+45 
-51 SFNELQFAIEQQ
+51 
-63 RRQLSEIY
+63 
-71 GDQLDP
+71 
-77 SMLDDDLLRPGVLN
+77 
-91 NLVDRALLEDYALSL
+91 
-106 GITASPEAVR
+106 
-116 RSITSNPTFEVDG
+116 VDG

-473 RLPEGTRPLSEVRDG
+473 RLPEGTRPLTEVRDG
-488 IAAQLGLE
+488 IAAQLSLE

>member
-77 SMLDDDLLRPGVLN
+77 NLLDDDLLRPGVLN
-91 NLVDRALLEDYALSL
+91 NLIDRALLEDYATSL
-106 GITASPEAVR
+106 GVTASPDAVR
-116 RSITSNPTFEVDG
+116 RSIIANPTFEVDG
-129 SFSVDYY
+129 SFSADYY
-136 RDVLRSNGLTPDLY
+136 RDVLRSNGLSPDQY
-150 RAEQGSTDQLVK
+150 RAEQSSTDQLIK
-162 LESVIADA
+162 LESIIADA
-170 DFITPVEAK
+170 DFITPLEAK

-187 RRDVRFLVVPESALS
+187 RRDVRFLVVPDTALS
-202 SESQV
+202 AASDVDDAAIS
-207 TDQAVSEYYEVNAE
+207 TFYDANPG

-227 RLSVEFIEL
+227 RLRVEFIEL
-236 NPSQFELPV
+236 NPAEYALPV

-272 LLIQEDDETDEVYAG
+272 LLIQQDDETEDAYAA
-287 RIKAVADRLV
+287 RIDSVGSRL
-297 ADEDFAAV
+297 AANEDFATI

-313 GSSFVGGDLGFTD
+313 GSSLVGGDLGFTD
-326 GSVFPDAMEEAIAD
+326 GSVFPDSMEDAISA
-340 LDVGGVSS
+340 LEVGGIS
-348 AVTTDAGTHFIL
+348 APVTTDAGTHFIL

-368 QVPDDLLRAEITESL
+368 QVPDELLRAEITESL
-383 QTAQTQRDL
+383 QAAQTQRDL
-392 LIAVDQLRDLVF
+392 LVAVDQLRDLVF
-404 MTSGLASAAEQLGV
+404 TSTGLATAAEQLGLNV
-418 SVSISQPFSRDEGLG
+418 STSQAFSREDGEGL
-433 LFNESSLRSAAF
+433 FTEPALRSAAF
-445 SDDVLVDGNN
+445 SEDVLIDGNN

-464 RFVALAVKE
+464 RFVALAVTE
-473 RLPEGTRPLSEVRDG
+473 RLPEGIKPLAEVRDG
-488 IAAQLGLE
+488 IEAQLASE
-496 AQDRAMRTLVDEVN
+496 AKDRAMTTLVNEVN
-510 ASLKNGE
+510 TSLSAGE
-517 TLESVSTAKGYE
+517 TLESVSSAKGYE

-543 PSSVLQSAFSKRSAD
+543 PAAVLQSAFSKRSTD

-589 GAERDALLQEVSD
+589 GVERDALLREASD
-602 VSASLVRQEFM
+602 VTASLLRQEFM

>member
-14 VLVVI
+14 VLVII
-19 GLIVLSFVL
+19 GFIVLSFVL
-28 TGAES
+28 TGAET

-63 RRQLSEIY
+63 RRQLTEIY

-77 SMLDDDLLRPGVLN
+77 SLLDDDLLRPGVLN
-91 NLVDRALLEDYALSL
+91 NLVDRALLEDYAVSL
-106 GITASPEAVR
+106 GITASPEAIR
-116 RSITSNPTFEVDG
+116 RSIISNPAFEVDG
-129 SFSVDYY
+129 SFSADYY
-136 RDVLRSNGLTPDLY
+136 RDILRSNGLTTDQY
-150 RAEQGSTDQLVK
+150 RAEQSGTDQLVK
-162 LESVIADA
+162 LESIIGDA
-170 DFITPVEAK
+170 DFITSVEAK

-187 RRDVRFLVVPESALS
+187 RRDVRFLVIPDTALS
-202 SESQV
+202 SQYQV
-207 TDQAVSEYYEVNAE
+207 NETAISEYYEANKA

-227 RLSVEFIEL
+227 RLTVEFVEL
-236 NPSQFELPV
+236 NPSQFVLPV
-245 DEAELEA
+245 DEAELQS

-272 LLIQEDDETDEVYAG
+272 LLVQNDDETDQAYAE
-287 RIKAVADRLV
+287 RINVVGARLA
-297 ADEDFAAV
+297 ADEDFAAI

-326 GSVFPDAMEEAIAD
+326 GSVFPDAMEEAIAS
-340 LDVGGVSS
+340 LEVGGIST

-368 QVPDDLLRAEITESL
+368 QVPDELLRAEITESL

-392 LIAVDQLRDLVF
+392 LIAVDELRELVF
-404 MTSGLASAAEQLGV
+404 TSSGLEAAAQELGLV
-418 SVSISQPFSRDEGLG
+418 MATSQPFSRDQGEGL
-433 LFNESSLRSAAF
+433 FSEASLRNAAF
-445 SDDVLVDGNN
+445 SDDVLVDANN

-473 RLPEGTRPLSEVRDG
+473 QLPEGTKPLAEVRSS
-488 IAAQLGLE
+488 ISAQLTSE
-496 AQDRAMRTLVDEVN
+496 AQDRAMTTLVDEVN
-510 ASLKNGE
+510 ASLAAGE
-517 TLESVSTAKGYE
+517 TLEAISTAKGYE

-563 AVRLDDQSYA
+563 AVRLDDESYA

-589 GAERDALLQEVSD
+589 GVERDALLREVSD
-602 VSASLVRQEFM
+602 VSASLLRQEFM

>member
-14 VLVVI
+14 VLVII
-19 GLIVLSFVL
+19 GFIVLSFVL
-28 TGAES
+28 TGAET

-63 RRQLSEIY
+63 RRQLTEIY

-77 SMLDDDLLRPGVLN
+77 SLLDDDLLRPGVLN
-91 NLVDRALLEDYALSL
+91 NLVDRALLEDYAVSL
-106 GITASPEAVR
+106 GITASPEAIR
-116 RSITSNPTFEVDG
+116 RSIISNPAFEVDG
-129 SFSVDYY
+129 SFSADYY
-136 RDVLRSNGLTPDLY
+136 RDILRSNGLTTDQY
-150 RAEQGSTDQLVK
+150 RAEQSGTDQLVK
-162 LESVIADA
+162 LESIIGDA
-170 DFITPVEAK
+170 DFITSVEAK

-187 RRDVRFLVVPESALS
+187 RRDVRFLVIPDTALS
-202 SESQV
+202 SQYQV
-207 TDQAVSEYYEVNAE
+207 TETAISEYYEANKA

-227 RLSVEFIEL
+227 RLTVEFVEL
-236 NPSQFELPV
+236 NPSQFVLPV
-245 DEAELEA
+245 DEAELQS

-272 LLIQEDDETDEVYAG
+272 LLVQNDDETDQAYAE
-287 RIKAVADRLV
+287 RINVVGARLA
-297 ADEDFAAV
+297 ADEDFAAI

-326 GSVFPDAMEEAIAD
+326 GSVFPDAMEEAIAS
-340 LDVGGVSS
+340 LEVGGIST

-368 QVPDDLLRAEITESL
+368 QVPEELLRAEITESL

-392 LIAVDQLRDLVF
+392 LIAVDELRELVF
-404 MTSGLASAAEQLGV
+404 TSSGLEAAAQELGLV
-418 SVSISQPFSRDEGLG
+418 MATSQPFSRDQGEGL
-433 LFNESSLRSAAF
+433 FSEASLRNAAF
-445 SDDVLVDGNN
+445 SDDVLVDANN

-473 RLPEGTRPLSEVRDG
+473 QLPEGTKPLAEVRSS
-488 IAAQLGLE
+488 ISAQLTSE
-496 AQDRAMRTLVDEVN
+496 AQDRAMTTLVDEVN
-510 ASLKNGE
+510 ASLAAGE
-517 TLESVSTAKGYE
+517 TLEAISTAKGYE

-563 AVRLDDQSYA
+563 AVRLDDESYA

-589 GAERDALLQEVSD
+589 GVERDALLREVSD
-602 VSASLVRQEFM
+602 VSASLLRQEFM

>member
-1 MLQSMREGVKSPW
+1 MREGVKSPW

-136 RDVLRSNGLTPDLY
+136 RDVLRSNGLTADLY
-150 RAEQGSTDQLVK
+150 RAEQGSNDQLVK

-170 DFITPVEAK
+170 DFITPAEAK

-187 RRDVRFLVVPESALS
+187 RRDVRFLVVPESTLS

-236 NPSQFELPV
+236 NPSQFALPV

-287 RIKAVADRLV
+287 RIKAVSDRLV
-297 ADEDFAAV
+297 SDEDFAAI

-326 GSVFPDAMEEAIAD
+326 GSVFPDAMEQAIAD
-340 LDVGGVSS
+340 LDIGGVSS

-473 RLPEGTRPLSEVRDG
+473 RLPEGTRPLTEVRDG
-488 IAAQLGLE
+488 IAEQLGLE

>member
-1 MLQSMREGVKSPW
+1 MLQSMREGAKSPW
-14 VLVVI
+14 VLVII

-63 RRQLSEIY
+63 RRQLTEIY

-77 SMLDDDLLRPGVLN
+77 SLLDDDLLRPGVLN
-91 NLVDRALLEDYALSL
+91 NLVDRALLEDYAISL
-106 GITASPEAVR
+106 GIAASPEAIR
-116 RSITSNPTFEVDG
+116 RSIISNPAFEVDG
-129 SFSVDYY
+129 SFSADYY
-136 RDVLRSNGLTPDLY
+136 RDILRSNGLTTDQY
-150 RAEQGSTDQLVK
+150 RAEQSGTDQLVK
-162 LESVIADA
+162 LESIIGDA
-170 DFITPVEAK
+170 DFITSVEAK

-187 RRDVRFLVVPESALS
+187 RRDVRFLVIPDTVLS
-202 SESQV
+202 SQYQV
-207 TDQAVSEYYEVNAE
+207 NDTAISEYYEANKA

-227 RLSVEFIEL
+227 RLTVEFVEL
-236 NPSQFELPV
+236 NPSQFVLPV
-245 DEAELEA
+245 DEAELQT

-272 LLIQEDDETDEVYAG
+272 LLVQNDDETDQAYAERINEVGA
-287 RIKAVADRLV
+287 RLQ
-297 ADEDFAAV
+297 ADEDFAAI

-326 GSVFPDAMEEAIAD
+326 GSVFPDAMEEAIAN
-340 LDVGGVSS
+340 LEVGGIST

-368 QVPDDLLRAEITESL
+368 QVPDELLRAEITESL

-392 LIAVDQLRDLVF
+392 LIAVDELRELVF
-404 MTSGLASAAEQLGV
+404 TSSGLEAAAQELGLV
-418 SVSISQPFSRDEGLG
+418 IATSQPFSRDQGEGL
-433 LFNESSLRSAAF
+433 FSEASLRTAAF
-445 SDDVLVDGNN
+445 SNDVLVDANN

-473 RLPEGTRPLSEVRDG
+473 QLPEGTKPLAEVRSS
-488 IAAQLGLE
+488 ISAQLTSE
-496 AQDRAMRTLVDEVN
+496 AQDRAMTTLVDDVN
-510 ASLKNGE
+510 ASLAAGE
-517 TLESVSTAKGYE
+517 TLEAISTAKGYE

-563 AVRLDDQSYA
+563 AVRLDDESYA

-589 GAERDALLQEVSD
+589 SAERDALLREVSD
-602 VSASLVRQEFM
+602 VSASLLRQEFM

>member
-1 MLQSMREGVKSPW
+1 MLQSMREGAKSPW
-14 VLVVI
+14 VLVII

-77 SMLDDDLLRPGVLN
+77 SLLDDDLLRPGVLN
-91 NLVDRALLEDYALSL
+91 NLVDRALLEDYAVSL
-106 GITASPEAVR
+106 GITASPEAIR
-116 RSITSNPTFEVDG
+116 RSIISNPAFEVDG
-129 SFSVDYY
+129 SFSADYY
-136 RDVLRSNGLTPDLY
+136 RDILRSNGLTTDQY
-150 RAEQGSTDQLVK
+150 RAEQSGTDQLVK
-162 LESVIADA
+162 LESIIGDA
-170 DFITPVEAK
+170 DFITSVEAK

-187 RRDVRFLVVPESALS
+187 RRDVRFLVIPDTALS
-202 SESQV
+202 SQYQV
-207 TDQAVSEYYEVNAE
+207 NETAISEYYEANKA

-227 RLSVEFIEL
+227 RLTVEFVEL
-236 NPSQFELPV
+236 NPSQFMLPV
-245 DEAELEA
+245 DEAELQS

-272 LLIQEDDETDEVYAG
+272 LLVQNDDETDQAYAE
-287 RIKAVADRLV
+287 RINVVGARLA
-297 ADEDFAAV
+297 ADEDFAAI

-326 GSVFPDAMEEAIAD
+326 GSVFPDAMEDAIAN
-340 LDVGGVSS
+340 LEVGGISR

-368 QVPDDLLRAEITESL
+368 QVPDELLRAEITESL

-392 LIAVDQLRDLVF
+392 LIAVDELRELVF
-404 MTSGLASAAEQLGV
+404 TSSGLEAAAQELGLV
-418 SVSISQPFSRDEGLG
+418 MATSQPFSRDQGEGL
-433 LFNESSLRSAAF
+433 FSEASLRNAAF
-445 SDDVLVDGNN
+445 SDDVLVDANN

-473 RLPEGTRPLSEVRDG
+473 QLPEGTKPLAEVRSS
-488 IAAQLGLE
+488 ISAQLTSE
-496 AQDRAMRTLVDEVN
+496 AQDRAMTTLVDEVN
-510 ASLKNGE
+510 ASLAAGE
-517 TLESVSTAKGYE
+517 TLEAISTAKGYE

-563 AVRLDDQSYA
+563 AVRLDDESYA

-589 GAERDALLQEVSD
+589 GVERDALLREVSD
-602 VSASLVRQEFM
+602 VSASLLRQEFM